1 MFASHASSSAKP
13 KTLTIPKNTLTRVA
27 PISDAA
33 GLENQIRE
41 RAHQLYEGRGREP
54 GKEQQDWIQA
64 EHEILNQRP

>member
-1 MFASHASSSAKP
+1 MVASQASAPAK
-13 KTLTIPKNTLTRVA
+13 LAVPKNTFAPAA

-33 GLENQIRE
+33 GLENKIRE
-41 RAHQLYEGRGREP
+41 RAHQLYEDRGREP